1 MRIVLDVENEFKEV
15 PRDGKIDKL
24 DLMPFSGRNS
34 LVSVGIKNID
44 TGEKLYK
51 FFKHNDLPYDVP
63 QIAKDAAEIQSWLT
77 NATLIIGHNIKHD
90 LIWCRE
96 TGFEIPQCNV
106 WDTSIA
112 EYVMARGQ
120 RRAYA
125 LADIL
130 EERGLTKKKTD
141 LTKEYLDKG
150 IGFEAM
156 PIDIV
161 REYGIGDLDSTHELF
176 EDQQTRLMQPSNRG
190 LTATVVMMNEFS
202 MVLSKWQANGIK
214 IDRKE
219 LERVRA
225 EYVLEQTAL
234 VERLTEIATKYMG
247 DTPFNLAS
255 GEDKSVLLYSRRV
268 KDKKEWKKR
277 FNIGTDI
284 RGRALRRPRL
294 SPAEFKSAVR
304 SMTDVEYRTKAS
316 QCSVCEGRG
325 RVSKT
330 LKSGLQS
337 APRYICKACE
347 GKGVIYVSTGRVA
360 GFKLVPAGVRDAG
373 SNGFS
378 TDSDKLDDLKLQTDN
393 EEIKDF
399 LEKAQRLNAV
409 NSYISTFC
417 DGILFNLTPRDFL
430 YTNFN
435 QLVTATGRLSS
446 SDPNFQNQPRGKT
459 FPVRRAV
466 VSRFVGGS
474 ICEGDFAQLE
484 FRVAGELSND
494 AKALEDI
501 LTKVDVHAFTRD
513 VLCAA
518 GQIVDRQDAK
528 PHTFKPLYGGESGTP
543 AEVTYYKAFK
553 AKYPDVAR
561 WQQELGEQVI
571 RTKTVKLP
579 SGREYTWPHAKRE
592 WNGRVSF
599 FTQIVN
605 YPVQGFATG
614 DIVPLACILL
624 DIEFTRRKLLSVPF
638 LTVHDSIAVDT
649 HPTEKAIVP
658 GILADCMLAVKAE
671 MLRRYEYN
679 FKIPLEVEVKIGI
692 NWLDTNKV
700 LTKAHEYV
708 KVVESKKATNEFH
721 NDELPEFMRA

>member
-1 MRIVLDVENEFKEV
+1 MRLVLDVENEAKEV
-15 PRDGKIDKL
+15 PREGKVDKL

-34 LVSVGIKNID
+34 LVSVGIKDID
-44 TGEKLYK
+44 TGKHVYK
-51 FFKHNDLPYDVP
+51 FFHHNELHLRPNHVAD
-63 QIAKDAAEIQSWLT
+63 DAREIQDILDK
-77 NATLIIGHNIKHD
+77 ATLIIGHNLKHD
-90 LIWCRE
+90 TIWCRE
-96 TGFEIPQCNV
+96 SGFKVPDCAM

-120 RRAYA
+120 RMGYS
-125 LADIL
+125 LEDIANT
-130 EERGLTKKKTD
+130 RGLAAKKTD
-141 LTKEYLDKG
+141 LTKDYLAKG

-161 REYGIGDLDSTHELF
+161 EEYGIGDLDTTHELF
-176 EDQQTRLMQPSNRG
+176 DDQQKRLASPANSG
-190 LTATVVMMNEFS
+190 LISTVLMMNEFS
-202 MVLSKWQANGIK
+202 NVLSKWQANGIK
-214 IDRKE
+214 IDRVE

-225 EYVLEQTAL
+225 EYVGEQSVL
-234 VERLTEIATKYMG
+234 IERLNDIARKYLG
-247 DTPFNLAS
+247 DTPFNLNS
-255 GEDKSVLLYSRRV
+255 GEDKSVLLYSRRIT
-268 KDKKEWKKR
+268 DKHAWKKH
-277 FNIGTDI
+277 FNIGTNDL
-284 RGRALRRPRL
+284 GKPLRRP
-294 SPAEFKSAVR
+294 KHTSAAFR
-304 SMTDVEYRTKAS
+304 DAIRKLTTVEYRTKAS
-316 QCSVCEGRG
+316 QCADCQGKG

-337 APRYICKACE
+337 APRYICKPC
-347 GKGVIYVSTGRVA
+347 GGCGVIYIPTGRVA
-360 GFKLVPAGVRDAG
+360 GFKLTPETVHDCSV
-373 SNGFS
+373 NGFV
-378 TDSDKLDDLKLQTDN
+378 TDSDKLDALRAQTDN
-393 EEIKDF
+393 PEILEF
-399 LEKAQRLNAV
+399 LEKSQRLNAV

-417 DGILFNLTPRDFL
+417 DGILFNLTNRDFL

-466 VSRFVGGS
+466 VSRFVGGY

-484 FRVAGELSND
+484 FRVAGELSSD
-494 AKALEDI
+494 AKVLSDI
-501 LTKVDVHAFTRD
+501 LDKVDVHAFTRD

-553 AKYPDVAR
+553 AKYPGIAK
-561 WQQELGEQVI
+561 WQAELGEQVI
-571 RTKTVKLP
+571 ATKIVKLP
-579 SGREYTWPHAKRE
+579 SGREYTWPSAKRE

-624 DIEFTRRKLLSVPF
+624 DRRFSELGLLSVPF

-649 HPTEKAIVP
+649 HPTEKDIVP
-658 GILADCMLAVKAE
+658 VLLADCMLAVKAE

-679 FKIPLEVEVKIGI
+679 FKIPLEVEVKIGF

-708 KVVESKKATNEFH
+708 NIPDNTKKSNNFYD
-721 NDELPEFMRA
+721 DEIPELA